1 MELDSAQLASL
12 SGDYRM
18 PDGSLLSLRLEGD
31 QITTNG
37 VPFLTVSEN
46 RLEAPTFGAV
56 IEFERDSSDNISG
69 AVLQLAGV
77 VSRTTRIEPTKWTA
91 DQLAAVEGSYYSQE
105 VDTGYLLQADGDSL
119 SAHHSSHGRI
129 RLGPTNSP
137 ALTALCLNST
147 FNETAPAPP
156 PALSSMQ
163 VECRDSFSTGKID
176 SG

>member
-1 MELDSAQLASL
+1 MELNSAQLASL

-105 VDTGYLLQADGDSL
+105 LDTGYLLQADGDSL

-129 RLGPTNSP
+129 PLRPLGPDEFASDHRALPQLHLQRNS
-137 ALTALCLNST
+137 ARAATSLI
-147 FNETAPAPP
+147 
-156 PALSSMQ
+156 
-163 VECRDSFSTGKID
+163 ID
-176 SG
+176 AGRVQRLVFDRQN